1 MKGSGG
7 AGSVLATARRRGEPR
22 GTPEDTQDEKGVILE
37 EKKYF
42 SCFFMF
48 FSCFLTFF
56 RMFFCKN
63 HHFRVDFLY
72 VFGQPQTIGLY

>member
-37 EKKYF
+37 KKIFFHVF
-42 SCFFMF
+42 SCFF
-48 FSCFLTFF
+48 
-56 RMFFCKN
+56 
-63 HHFRVDFLY
+63 H
-72 VFGQPQTIGLY
+72 VF